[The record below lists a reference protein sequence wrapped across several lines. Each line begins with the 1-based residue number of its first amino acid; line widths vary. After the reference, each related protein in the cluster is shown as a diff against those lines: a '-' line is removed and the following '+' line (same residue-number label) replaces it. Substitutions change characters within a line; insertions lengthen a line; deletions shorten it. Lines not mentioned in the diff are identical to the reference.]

1 MASQVSSGLASSLKK
16 KTQLKIILLE
26 DFFPTLPLCGEAGDG
41 PHLDL
46 HPRVELLPPHI
57 PHAVTGRC
65 HSAVL
70 KRHDSVTAAHHSNA
84 VESARSHSHGSHNSC
99 VRTGSNIGGKPQAR
113 THAEQTEGI
122 ETCNSGSVSVKQ
134 QTDMC

>member
-1 MASQVSSGLASSLKK
+1 MASQVSPGLAPSLKEK
-16 KTQLKIILLE
+16 KIQIKLLLE

-57 PHAVTGRC
+57 PHAVAGRC

-70 KRHDSVTAAHHSNA
+70 KRHDSVTAAHHFTA
-84 VESARSHSHGSHNSC
+84 VASARSHSHGSYNSC
-99 VRTGSNIGGKPQAR
+99 V
-113 THAEQTEGI
+113 
-122 ETCNSGSVSVKQ
+122 
-134 QTDMC
+134 